1 MFLILSCLFVVL
13 IRVLAHYVV
22 ESYDGV
28 KGQDPAFERDGCESE
43 GYHGRGRGARAAVL
57 GARPEGL
64 ASNVRSTQVLCP
76 LPSLALEAI
85 S

>member
-1 MFLILSCLFVVL
+1 MFLILSSLFVVL

-22 ESYDGV
+22 ESYNGV

-43 GYHGRGRGARAAVL
+43 GCRGARAAVL
-57 GARPEGL
+57 GARAEEL

-76 LPSLALEAI
+76 LPSLALETT